1 MSISLRYNGISI
13 ILLSTLQA
21 IENSMK
27 HQQDPAARA
36 ECFNNELDVF
46 DQQIARQEEELEKP
60 AFESQAASQNLPS
73 ISMETIRQFLETPY
87 SIDWTGARLHAIYRE
102 CGHVREMANHL
113 AMHHNCQPETLA
125 GLYAL
130 HGRDLDFLRLVAR
143 RRTHWPQEMAQQIF
157 EEHIRAIP
165 YADFQ
170 VQIRNRLTS
179 IAAQSPILNQLIEAT
194 ESMIANCT
202 IRPNDRLALAETY
215 IDPKSLHL
223 TTNASA
229 DLAKISI
236 HRPLLALAH
245 DHSRCYKVEYEI
257 AHERHANRCVYLLGD
272 AKPTARIH
280 FPITGLTGLLL
291 ESEARNMLVDLKAC
305 NQRFEKP
312 GSESHITVCS

>member
-1 MSISLRYNGISI
+1 
-13 ILLSTLQA
+13 
-21 IENSMK
+21 MK
-27 HQQDPAARA
+27 YEHNPAAT
-36 ECFNNELDVF
+36 EDWFNDELDVF
-46 DQQIARQEEELEKP
+46 DQRIACQEEELERL
-60 AFESQAASQNLPS
+60 AVGHRGLSHNLPP

-87 SIDWTGARLHAIYRE
+87 SINWTGEHLHAIYEE
-102 CGHVREMANHL
+102 CGHVREIADRL
-113 AMHHNCQPETLA
+113 AMHHNCQPDTLA
-125 GLYAL
+125 GLYTL

-143 RRTHWPQEMAQQIF
+143 QRAHWPPEMAQQIF
-157 EEHIRAIP
+157 EEHIRAMP

-179 IAAQSPILNQLIEAT
+179 IAAQSQILNQLIEAT
-194 ESMIANCT
+194 EAMIANYT
-202 IRPNDRLALAETY
+202 IQPNDGLVLAETY

-245 DHSRCYKVEYEI
+245 NHSRCYKVKYEI
-257 AHERHANRCVYLLGD
+257 AHERHSDRYVYLLGD
-272 AKPTARIH
+272 AKPTARIR

-291 ESEARNMLVDLKAC
+291 ESEAHNMLADLKAC

-312 GSESHITVCS
+312 GSESHSTIYS